1 MAKVLAGNSLGRFA
15 VQAGCI
21 VMALLFL
28 IYTFAS
34 ISGAGK
40 PLPAVAVQKPH
51 SSTTPTAVVDAPKT
65 PVEHTTTT
73 FMPPAGT
80 KIHGLVFYGRWDRVQ
95 ILDCYLKVPPPFPPA
110 APC

>member
-34 ISGAGK
+34 ISGDGK
-40 PLPAVAVQKPH
+40 PAPASAAIHKP
-51 SSTTPTAVVDAPKT
+51 SSTAAVVGT
-65 PVEHTTTT
+65 PVGHTITTT
-73 FMPPAGT
+73 FTPPTGT

-95 ILDCYLKVPPPFPPA
+95 ILDCYLKVPSSSLPSLFA